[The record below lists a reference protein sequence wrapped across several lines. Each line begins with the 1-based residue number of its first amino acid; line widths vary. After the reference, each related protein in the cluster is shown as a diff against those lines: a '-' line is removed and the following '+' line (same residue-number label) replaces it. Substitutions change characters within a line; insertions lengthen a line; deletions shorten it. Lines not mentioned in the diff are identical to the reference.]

1 MTEEK
6 QDKLMCPMS
15 FNGDAEGWQYCNEEK
30 CAWWYG
36 SSCAIIQAVVQLESI
51 DYKMKQE

>member
-30 CAWWYG
+30 CAWWCDGY
-36 SSCAIIQAVVQLESI
+36 CAVKEIAEIIGR
-51 DYKMKQE
+51 